1 MKKIIAF
8 SLMSILLALC
18 VLSLLGCNQST
29 LLWEEDDMKNYASN
43 NVSAQSGEG
52 NVASANLSMARIFAD
67 GMVLQ
72 RGEPINV
79 FGYAADGS
87 TITVTLGEATGTAI
101 AQNGEW
107 RVTLPAMEAARRLT
121 LEVVCGSESLN
132 FTDVSV
138 GEVFVVSG
146 QSNAQYF
153 ACQLEDW
160 DEIARLADSIDNIR
174 IYAETS
180 TWDMHPSD
188 YGYGSW
194 IKATRANLESSGPVK
209 GNVSAV
215 GYVMATKLAAEL
227 GPDIDVAIINVCRS
241 ATKITAWL
249 PAEELYKDPIT
260 NSDDIARYE
269 DYLAFWDANGRWPA
283 STAESKYYQSGNP
296 YSYIPTLSYNAM
308 IAPIKGYTARA
319 VIWYQGESDA
329 SISSAYTGKFGALRE
344 IYSKAFANDDIPF
357 FVVQLAPYN
366 TDVNTIATME
376 AIQYNLTLE
385 YPNTY
390 IISTGVD
397 GTPLNMM
404 DMLYGEPPSV
414 IHPSRKSPLGY
425 RAADRVLVELF
436 GKDDEIL
443 TAPKLTGIERGEGI
457 VTLVFDTELLLFRGV
472 TAEDFQVYDS
482 ASSKWKSVK
491 AAISGNTVILDTSA
505 ITTPTQVR
513 YGFGGR
519 FIELATGE
527 LIRLNAGS
535 RFVLAVDENGVKHAV
550 YTDTDVSPTRVFTFY
565 SEDGQVIRTIKSGNL
580 TNASGEPLP
589 TFVVSIP

>member
-1 MKKIIAF
+1 MKRITVF
-8 SLMSILLALC
+8 SLICVLLALC
-18 VLSLLGCNQST
+18 ALSFFGCDSST
-29 LLWEEDDMKNYASN
+29 L
-43 NVSAQSGEG
+43 VEG
-52 NVASANLSMARIFAD
+52 NGEAGDYSGDNSSVLTDNESSNLSMARIFAN

-72 RGEPINV
+72 REEPINIY
-79 FGYAADGS
+79 GYATTGS
-87 TITVTLGEATGTAI
+87 TVTVTLGENSTSAVA
-101 AQNGEW
+101 ADGEW
-107 RVTLPAMEAARRLT
+107 RVTLPAMEATRGLTLTVESADRRLSF
-121 LEVVCGSESLN
+121 V
-132 FTDVSV
+132 DVSI

-160 DEIARLADSIDNIR
+160 DEIARLAETLDNIKV
-174 IYAETS
+174 YAETS

-188 YGYGSW
+188 YGYGTW
-194 IKATRANLESSGPVK
+194 IKATRANLEADGPVK

-227 GPDIDVAIINVCRS
+227 GPDVDVALINVCRS
-241 ATKITAWL
+241 GTKITAWF
-249 PAEELYKDPIT
+249 PAEELYKDPT
-260 NSDDIARYE
+260 THADDIARYE
-269 DYLAFWDANGRWPA
+269 DYLAFWDANGRWPQ

-319 VIWYQGESDA
+319 VIWYQGESD
-329 SISSAYTGKFGALRE
+329 SGISSAYTGKFGVLRE
-344 IYSKAFANDDIPF
+344 LYSNAFANDDIPF

-376 AIQYNLTLE
+376 AVQYDLTVK

-390 IISTGVD
+390 VVSTGVD
-397 GTPLNMM
+397 GSPINMM
-404 DMLYGEPPSV
+404 DMLYGAPPQV

-425 RAADRVLVELF
+425 RTADRVLVELF
-436 GKDDEIL
+436 GRSDEIL
-443 TAPKLTGIERGEGI
+443 TAPRLTKIEKGEGT
-457 VTLVFDTELLLFRGV
+457 VTLTFDTALRLLRGV
-472 TAEDFQVYDS
+472 TPEDFQVYDS
-482 ASSKWKSVK
+482 ATSSWVKVAASV
-491 AAISGNTVILDTSA
+491 SGNTVVLDTSA
-505 ITTPTQVR
+505 LTSPTQVR

-527 LIRLNAGS
+527 LIRLNVDS
-535 RFVLAVDENGVKHAV
+535 RFTLKIDANGVRYAE
-550 YTDTDVSPTRVFTFY
+550 YIDTDVSPSRVFTFY
-565 SEDGQVIRTIKSGNL
+565 SEDGQIIRTIKSGNL